1 MQPLEQLLGCSRSA
15 TREDFYV
22 TIRQIDGVPRDLQF
36 SGDISRTGAKKHA
49 LHAAAH
55 FKLATHYVDTRGAG
69 DVSLDRRLLHFPQ
82 APRLPAPCLWRAAHR
97 DAQDCKNAPRVSFVR
112 LQDMPQRH

>member
-1 MQPLEQLLGCSRSA
+1 MQPLKQFLDGSRGA
-15 TREDFYV
+15 AREDFYV
-22 TIRQIDGVPRDLQF
+22 TIRQVDSVPRELQF

-55 FKLATHYVDTRGAG
+55 FKLATHYADTWGAG
-69 DVSLDRRLLHFPQ
+69 DVRLDRRLLRFPQ
-82 APRLPAPCLWRAAHR
+82 APGLPEPCLWRAAHR